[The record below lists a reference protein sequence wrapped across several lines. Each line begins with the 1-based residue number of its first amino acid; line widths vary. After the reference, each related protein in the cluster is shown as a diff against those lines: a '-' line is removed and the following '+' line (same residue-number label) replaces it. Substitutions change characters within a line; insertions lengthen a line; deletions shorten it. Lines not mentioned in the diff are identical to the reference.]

1 MCKLGRHSALYNAH
15 VVLAELT
22 ERVVA
27 FRRAYPLQSAN
38 EDAQVLDC
46 LRAWQR
52 YSPILREFGLLQQL
66 NA

>member
-1 MCKLGRHSALYNAH
+1 MRKLGRHPAIYNAH
-15 VVLAELT
+15 VLLAELT

-38 EDAQVLDC
+38 EDTQVLDC
-46 LRAWQR
+46 FRAWQK
-52 YSPILREFGLLQQL
+52 YSPFLREFGLLQQL